1 MCYVIGERMRESVRK
16 SFMLCI
22 VLFVLTLLTGC
33 NTEQGDESK
42 ETAAGTVTDVAKE
55 VQAQPATK
63 KITDM
68 AGREVE
74 IPADIKKVYCSS
86 PVGTIIIYTISPDLL
101 AGLNYE
107 ASDVEKKY
115 LLPSFSSLPV
125 LGGWYGKGNEGN
137 LEEIAKAKPDIILN
151 AGTITDDTVEFSD
164 NLQQQLGIPVV
175 FAGVDLL
182 TMADSYNFLG
192 ELLGM
197 QERTD
202 ELAAYVT
209 ETLTEVKDKVAGMK
223 EEDKIR
229 VYYAEAAQG
238 LQTDPAGSS
247 HTQILD
253 LLAGINVADVEAS
266 SGYGRAEVTVE
277 QLIAWDPDLI
287 IAGFDA
293 GYAEDG
299 AAYDYMQ
306 ADSVMK
312 DLRAIKS
319 GNIYEVPSAPF
330 SWFDRPPSANMIL
343 GVKWTAQILY
353 PDLFHYDLK
362 EETKRFYKL
371 FYFCDLTDAQLDDLL
386 SRSSR

>member
-1 MCYVIGERMRESVRK
+1 MRDYVRRGSM
-16 SFMLCI
+16 FCLML
-22 VLFVLTLLTGC
+22 LVLTLFTGC
-33 NTEQGDESK
+33 TK
-42 ETAAGTVTDVAKE
+42 EKEDDIKEAAVTVTTDVSEDAQ
-55 VQAQPATK
+55 VQTGTK
-63 KITDM
+63 TVKDM

-74 IPADIKKVYCSS
+74 IPTDIKKVYCTS
-86 PVGTIIIYTISPDLL
+86 PVGTIITYTISPDLL

-107 ASDVEKKY
+107 ASDVEKEY
-115 LLPSFSSLPV
+115 LLPSFTSLPV

-151 AGTITDDTVEFSD
+151 AGTITEDTVEFSD
-164 NLQQQLGIPVV
+164 NLQKQLGIPVV
-175 FAGVDLL
+175 FVGVDLL

-192 ELLGM
+192 EMLGM

-202 ELAAYVT
+202 ELASYVT
-209 ETLTEVKDKVAGMK
+209 ESLKDAQDKAANIK

-253 LLAGINVADVEAS
+253 LLAGINVADVEAT
-266 SGYGRAEVTVE
+266 SGYGRAEVSVE

-299 AAYDYMQ
+299 AAFDYMQ
-306 ADSVMK
+306 ADSVMMN
-312 DLRAIKS
+312 LRAIQN

-343 GVKWTAQILY
+343 GIKWTAQILY
-353 PDLFHYDLK
+353 PDLFDYDMK
-362 EETKRFYKL
+362 EEAKRFYKL
-371 FYFCDLTDAQLDDLL
+371 FYFCDLTDEQVATLL
-386 SRSSR
+386 SRGSR